1 MPSNIVVFSII
12 MVMFLVVG
20 GMTTGIY
27 VAVEN
32 KKPENKNN
40 PVSTVTI
47 TFMMLTFVLLGFVF
61 YGGYYYYTNKTF
73 KHYIYYIP
81 LCTKLFNDT
90 DTNIKNE
97 NNKSSFFGLKYIYL
111 YFIKSNKLDK
121 QSQPG
126 FNNFY
131 FYSKI
136 ISIFMF
142 ILLFYII
149 YLFYKVGKYIL

>member
-1 MPSNIVVFSII
+1 M
-12 MVMFLVVG
+12 
-20 GMTTGIY
+20 IY
-27 VAVEN
+27 SRPFIDRTLN
-32 KKPENKNN
+32 QKDSLKKINDWD
-40 PVSTVTI
+40 
-47 TFMMLTFVLLGFVF
+47 
-61 YGGYYYYTNKTF
+61 YYTNKTF
-73 KHYIYYIP
+73 KRYIYYIP
-81 LCTKLFNDT
+81 LCTQLFNDT
-90 DTNIKNE
+90 NIE
-97 NNKSSFFGLKYIYL
+97 NPNNMPSFFGLKYIYL
-111 YFIKSNKLDK
+111 YFIKQNKLDK